1 MKLNAQI
8 WSLAFA
14 ASLLC
19 ACGKEIVPET
29 KTEPPVYETGLVV
42 LPEIFK
48 GAQDN
53 TPLTKV
59 SDTSSDIKKDDE
71 VDARDEMRENFI
83 GTLDLFVK
91 KDGESA
97 WFQVYHLKAGE
108 NNVAGDPYIVD
119 EGTYEGTSLRNSA
132 EQLLS
137 GDWAE
142 AGYQPGV
149 KYCIYACANN
159 VHTSDTSD
167 PNYPDTPAKLLALRT
182 YESNIIRYY
191 KDAEVGKY
199 DSHMKE
205 KKAFL
210 MDGYL
215 EWEVDAGKTKQVWDI
230 SLERAAAKI
239 IVNIKYSD
247 EKLLDLVTEDGKK
260 AIIDGDEVNVEGQGG
275 YTPDKGSIKEYLDLI
290 NRVPGPPRWKYVH
303 YAFEGSD
310 VALVPPYY
318 PSLDNEGEGR
328 PLQTYGGNFS
338 VNKVEGDEDKENV
351 ESTYQ
356 IVCYSYP
363 TSWSARREKAP
374 YILLSIAYTDKDDA
388 SSYKLNYY
396 RIPVCNESEVSSL
409 DRNKIYI
416 VDAEIASLGSTNSPL
431 EVQDEE
437 LRIEYH
443 VIPWTE
449 ENIDQKAT
457 TNVIAGDTKYFM
469 VTPTSY
475 ILKGDDT
482 QSIDLNWYASVSLLD
497 GRFVDFVDNS
507 LQVTYKNYQGTI
519 VNITGTTSKTTTG
532 GSLDGKTDIVLT
544 SIAPTG
550 TANGEE
556 VTITITPKGVLRV
569 SSEALDSRAVKE
581 ISFKVYLRTTGLEET
596 ITIRHFP
603 LDNIQSIEGSWSSR
617 WDRGYTTG
625 TVRQYSWNP
634 TADGWDGYDGTEE
647 VEVSSSESYDYT
659 EDFKE
664 AVSDYF
670 ETLVGNG
677 ILTNLQARTANSESN
692 AVLGSDGYY
701 YWGEGTPENLDGDRY
716 YYDYYTGNSY
726 DRSNCYVYPNR
737 YRKHT
742 VYYRT
747 RYYRDVEANI
757 PTTGSWVDWE
767 RDNGKTYNSSNAKY
781 TLGNSFTAKKYNE
794 SDGKIYAINV
804 TRSGN
809 TGNRQYTYSIANSQ
823 TNYQTYS
830 TGGDY
835 STTVSSMNGLS
846 NNQMYVIQVTSTSN
860 EYVLGV
866 PVITDS
872 KSQDK
877 VVSPAFMIASQ
888 LGATVNFDDGDL
900 AAEHCETYME
910 VGTDGTRYVGWRL
923 PTEQEIDFILK
934 YQQTS
939 SAAYNKTMAPVLT
952 GYGYWALTGNQ
963 AYTTY
968 TSGGEKRVR
977 CVRDLSLEEVNK
989 LNGN

>member
-275 YTPDKGSIKEYLDLI
+275 YTPDRGSIKEYLDLI

-338 VNKVEGDEDKENV
+338 VNKVEGDEGKENV

-475 ILKGDDT
+475 ILKGDKT

-519 VNITGTTSKTTTG
+519 VNITGTTSKTTPG

-544 SIAPTG
+544 STAPTG

-569 SSEALDSRAVKE
+569 SSKALDSRAVKE
-581 ISFKVYLRTTGLEET
+581 ISFKVKLRTTGLEET

-617 WDRGYTTG
+617 WDKGY
-625 TVRQYSWNP
+625 Q
-634 TADGWDGYDGTEE
+634 DGTEYSVYLSDAE
-647 VEVSSSESYDYT
+647 KWGSYNITDDYYYLT
-659 EDFKE
+659 KE
-664 AVSDYF
+664 EYNAATTDKYITDR
-670 ETLVGNG
+670 ETVTN
-677 ILTNLQARTANSESN
+677 LTNNQKASIFGVQSSNNNNTTNQRCYNSGHTSFEN
-692 AVLGSDGYY
+692 AVFNSDDYYY
-701 YWGEGTPENLDGDRY
+701 YWVEYNGSS
-716 YYDYYTGNSY
+716 YT
-726 DRSNCYVYPNR
+726 
-737 YRKHT
+737 
-742 VYYRT
+742 YYR
-747 RYYRDVEANI
+747 RSYVGKLYYHTIQV
-757 PTTGSWVDWE
+757 PSTGSWVDWE

-804 TRSGN
+804 TRGGS
-809 TGNRQYTYSIANSQ
+809 TGNRHYTYSIANSQ

-888 LGATVNFDDGDL
+888 LGATVDFDNGDL
-900 AAEHCETYME
+900 AANHCETYME

>member
-29 KTEPPVYETGLVV
+29 NTETPVYETGIVV

-48 GAQDN
+48 GSQDN

-91 KDGESA
+91 KDGEST
-97 WFQVYHLKAGE
+97 WFQVYHLKAGD

-119 EGTYEGTSLRNSA
+119 EGVYEGTSLRNSA

-215 EWEVDAGKTKQVWDI
+215 EWEVDAGKAKQVWDI

-260 AIIDGDEVNVEGQGG
+260 AIIDGAEVDVEGQGG
-275 YTPDKGSIKEYLDLI
+275 YTPDKGSIKAYLDLI

-310 VALVPPYY
+310 VALDPPYY
-318 PSLDNEGEGR
+318 PSLDDEGEGR

-338 VNKVEGDEDKENV
+338 VNKVEGDEGKENV

-396 RIPVCNESEVSSL
+396 RIPVCNESEVTSL

-519 VNITGTTSKTTTG
+519 VNITGTTSKTTPG

-544 SIAPTG
+544 STAPTS

-603 LDNIQSIEGSWSSR
+603 LDNIQSIEGSWSSK
-617 WDRGYTTG
+617 
-625 TVRQYSWNP
+625 
-634 TADGWDGYDGTEE
+634 WDG
-647 VEVSSSESYDYT
+647 VSKTDPS
-659 EDFKE
+659 
-664 AVSDYF
+664 
-670 ETLVGNG
+670 
-677 ILTNLQARTANSESN
+677 
-692 AVLGSDGYY
+692 
-701 YWGEGTPENLDGDRY
+701 
-716 YYDYYTGNSY
+716 
-726 DRSNCYVYPNR
+726 
-737 YRKHT
+737 
-742 VYYRT
+742 
-747 RYYRDVEANI
+747 
-757 PTTGSWVDWE
+757 TGSWVDWE
-767 RDNGKTYNSSNAKY
+767 NHK
-781 TLGNSFTAKKYNE
+781 
-794 SDGKIYAINV
+794 
-804 TRSGN
+804 SG
-809 TGNRQYTYSIANSQ
+809 
-823 TNYQTYS
+823 TNYDDTGFYAKVYTDGFAHLIRTNGTS
-830 TGGDY
+830 TATSAGGTSFDNL
-835 STTVSSMNGLS
+835 TNP
-846 NNQMYVIQVTSTSN
+846 QMYVIQLTSTSD
-860 EYVLGV
+860 EYAIGKPVLDGNYQ
-866 PVITDS
+866 
-872 KSQDK
+872 SQDN
-877 VVSPAFMIASQ
+877 VCSPAFMIASQ
-888 LGATVNFDDGDL
+888 LGATSSGQYNATT
-900 AAEHCETYME
+900 AARHCGTYME

-923 PTEQEIDFILK
+923 PTKAEIETIIK
-934 YQQTS
+934 YQTQG
-939 SAAYNKTMAPVLT
+939 AASYGITMIRVL
-952 GYGYWALTGNQ
+952 GGRYYWALDGEYYQ
-963 AYTTY
+963 AYA
-968 TSGGEKRVR
+968 GGTNNTFVR